1 MLDFERLFDVETCP
15 LTAGASDFAVG
26 GAGNDTFTAALTA
39 GTNLQTWQ
47 ATDVLR
53 GDLGTD
59 TLTATLNANVTYA
72 AATAANITGIEKLVL
87 TSVTG
92 GNTVLLG
99 DATFAVAGLTD
110 ITNTLSTTALTVNG
124 IGNLVNLN
132 IVNQATA
139 AATTFQFLDAVL
151 AGTND
156 TVTLNVNG
164 ANGVVIVG
172 TVTDVDG
179 DYETLTINTSG
190 ALSTFAATSTLGA
203 DATTLN
209 IAGTGSLTIVDASFA
224 NVGTVNASTATGDV
238 SLVIAGDTVAGL
250 TNTKTFNMGT
260 GADTLNI
267 AAIDAATVGA
277 VSVSMGAGND
287 TVTLGARGA
296 ADFTIAGGDGIDT
309 VSVSVAG
316 SAAIHSGIS
325 GFERLTDASVGV
337 THDMIQFTGN
347 STFTTIRA
355 GADAGGAS
363 VFSNMGAGITAL
375 EIDTTSDATLTR
387 LADTATNSLAIS
399 TRAARTLAT
408 LAIADEETVTINS
421 ARGALALTTFT
432 TTDLVTLTVSGAAAV
447 DVGTSSGAAVAT
459 VDVSGLNA
467 AFTGIFTASNA
478 SMTVTGNG
486 TETAGILTITTGA
499 GNDTINGGR
508 GNDIIVAGGG
518 NDVIRGGRGTDAITV
533 GTGSDTLRFEAT
545 GAVNGLDTVTGFAG
559 GTIVAGGDVMN
570 FSAFLAGG
578 TVQQNGG
585 GTTVITAFVA
595 ADNNDIV
602 IDNAVVVFNQA
613 ADLANAAAAV
623 TAVVAE
629 IQAAGNAFAL
639 TAGSKAVVVIGQPA
653 AGTDEIYVVYVD
665 DSLGATRGTIAAD
678 DMVVVMQTADNV
690 TFDLAALT
698 TANFSF
704 IA

>member
-1 MLDFERLFDVETCP
+1 VITCP
-15 LTAGASDFAVG
+15 LTAGASDFAVV
-26 GAGNDTFTAALTA
+26 GAGDDTITAALTA

-59 TLTATLNANVTYA
+59 TLTATLNTNVTYA

-124 IGNLVNLN
+124 IGNLVGLN

-151 AGTND
+151 AGTSD

-172 TVTDVDG
+172 TVTDADG
-179 DYETLTINTSG
+179 DYETLAINTSG
-190 ALSTFAATSTLGA
+190 ALSTFATGSTLGA

-209 IAGTGSLTIVDASFA
+209 IAGAGSLTIVDASFI

-238 SLVIAGDTVAGL
+238 SLVIAADGVAGL

-267 AAIDAATVGA
+267 SAIDAATVGA

-287 TVTLGARGA
+287 TVTLGAQGA
-296 ADFTIAGGDGIDT
+296 ADFTIAGGDGLDT
-309 VSVSVAG
+309 VSVSVAA

-325 GFERLTDASVGV
+325 GFERLTDASAGV

-355 GADAGGAS
+355 GGTGNS
-363 VFSNMGAGITAL
+363 IFSNMGAGITAL
-375 EIDTTSDATLTR
+375 EIDTTSNATLTR

-421 ARGALALTTFT
+421 ARGALALTDFT
-432 TTDLVTLTVSGAAAV
+432 TTDLVTLTVSGTAAV

-467 AFTGIFTASNA
+467 AFTGIFSASIA
-478 SMTVTGNG
+478 AMTVTGNG
-486 TETAGILTITTGA
+486 TETAGALTITTGA

-508 GNDIIVAGGG
+508 GNDVIVAGGG

-639 TAGSKAVVVIGQPA
+639 TSGAKAVVVIGQPA